1 MSENPIHE
9 LAPADTPTALVK
21 ARAVAELCADYCAEQ
36 MGDSGVPW
44 NQMNPMNQRG
54 LVMTALTYMG
64 MEHALN
70 EFEESQ
76 Q

>member
-1 MSENPIHE
+1 
-9 LAPADTPTALVK
+9 
-21 ARAVAELCADYCAEQ
+21 
-36 MGDSGVPW
+36 
-44 NQMNPMNQRG
+44 MNPMNQRG